1 MNTLSLSSNLSISK
15 PFHCLPFSN
24 KQQRPSHMKF
34 VIVSCRTIKVKSNDT
49 NLYNILSLSP
59 KSATMDDIKK
69 SYRSMALQHHPDVC
83 HDPSMKEECTR
94 MFVKVNAAY
103 ETLSNPML
111 REEYDC
117 ELGLRRRM
125 ISNVGVSE
133 DEKWRRRW
141 QQQVGG
147 LKMRSRTR
155 MGQKGGSWGNRMRT
169 QNMKN

>member
-24 KQQRPSHMKF
+24 KQQRPSHMK
-34 VIVSCRTIKVKSNDT
+34 TIKVKSNDT